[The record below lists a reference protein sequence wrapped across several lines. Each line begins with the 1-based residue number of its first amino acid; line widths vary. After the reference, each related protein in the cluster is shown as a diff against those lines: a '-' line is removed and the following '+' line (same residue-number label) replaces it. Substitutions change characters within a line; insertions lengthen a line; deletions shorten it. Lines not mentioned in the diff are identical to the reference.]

1 VKAKGLFD
9 FAGEEDGELTFHT
22 NDVLTILEQNGEW
35 WEAELNGK
43 KGQIPAN
50 YVQII

>member
-22 NDVLTILEQNGEW
+22 NDVLTIHEQNGEW